1 MRTIA
6 KAFALESRFLTKST
20 IIKELLCV
28 VVTTVAMMTLCTTAV
43 AESAEQRVGRVYP
56 NWKEDWEQWNNKKL
70 VSEYDLEMKALVV
83 GVVEHE
89 SRFQGNVGEK
99 YRGLM
104 QISTSKDVLKFV
116 GVSKDEL
123 YDERVNIKCGVKMLR
138 YYLEKSEGNMERAL
152 CMYGCGEGNSRKRK
166 TYCRAGQE
174 IYILYKKYKAMFEQE
189 EMNSLL
195 FNELEDRRAE
205 LDNLIVLTESANSEM
220 RTYYKMRIKNVEE
233 EISELEKM
241 LG

>member
-1 MRTIA
+1 
-6 KAFALESRFLTKST
+6 
-20 IIKELLCV
+20 
-28 VVTTVAMMTLCTTAV
+28 
-43 AESAEQRVGRVYP
+43 
-56 NWKEDWEQWNNKKL
+56 
-70 VSEYDLEMKALVV
+70 
-83 GVVEHE
+83 
-89 SRFQGNVGEK
+89 
-99 YRGLM
+99 M
-104 QISTSKDVLKFV
+104 QISTSGDVLKFV
-116 GVSKDEL
+116 GISKDEL
-123 YDERVNIKCGVKMLR
+123 WDERVNIKCGVKMLE
-138 YYLEKSEGNMERAL
+138 YYLERSEGNVERGL

-205 LDNLIVLTESANSEM
+205 LDNLIVLTESANSKM